1 MNNLKEVNIKKQR
14 TCYYLDETVKI
25 EHFDFDNILLDERS
39 YKNDLVYDMSY
50 KILIDAK
57 PLGIR
62 FDKVDGFIKVYHG
75 TRYLVLFGSEK
86 IWYNLQ

>member
-25 EHFDFDNILLDERS
+25 EYFDFDNMLLYE
-39 YKNDLVYDMSY
+39 KV
-50 KILIDAK
+50 
-57 PLGIR
+57 IR
-62 FDKVDGFIKVYHG
+62 KYFGLLQVIQNFDWCKLDGFIRIYHG

-86 IWYNLQ
+86 I